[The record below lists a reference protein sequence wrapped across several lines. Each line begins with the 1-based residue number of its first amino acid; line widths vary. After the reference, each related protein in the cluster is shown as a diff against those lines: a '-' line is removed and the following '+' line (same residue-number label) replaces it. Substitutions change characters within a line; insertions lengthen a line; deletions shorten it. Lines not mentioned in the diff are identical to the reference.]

1 MAITESRPS
10 DLIKIK
16 LDFIRPFAATNDT
29 SFTFKPN
36 GNQTTVTWSMTG
48 EKNFIAKAFHLF
60 VNMDKMIG
68 GDFEKGLA
76 QMKAVAEAAPK
87 Q

>member
-1 MAITESRPS
+1 
-10 DLIKIK
+10 
-16 LDFIRPFAATNDT
+16 
-29 SFTFKPN
+29 
-36 GNQTTVTWSMTG
+36 
-48 EKNFIAKAFHLF
+48 

-76 QMKAVAEAAPK
+76 QMKAVAEGAPK

>member
-1 MAITESRPS
+1 
-10 DLIKIK
+10 
-16 LDFIRPFAATNDT
+16 
-29 SFTFKPN
+29 
-36 GNQTTVTWSMTG
+36 MTG
-48 EKNFIAKAFHLF
+48 EKNFIAKAFHLV